1 MNQIPEWSYV
11 LVGESLYQGD
21 GVEFDCEEVE
31 GWKQETEVIE
41 EVVVR
46 RAVPDIIIE
55 DDNQLN
61 LIKIIRGLIRLFSDE
76 FNNLEYLTD
85 IFI

>member
-61 LIKIIRGLIRLFSDE
+61 LIKIIWGLIRLFSDE